1 MENQKRETLI
11 YDIKQIRE
19 TNKISF
25 IKMLQELKNLVK
37 EKGGR
42 VDLSEERYVQVIIE
56 DLYDTIRPYNVISLC
71 IDDDDDT
78 LYCELR
84 DEVETI
90 EHPIIDLEL
99 NEILCLIEEVLFV

>member
-1 MENQKRETLI
+1 MEKRETLLNE
-11 YDIKQIRE
+11 IKKIRE
-19 TNKISF
+19 TNLDF
-25 IKMLQELKNLVK
+25 LFKMRQELTNLVK
-37 EKGGR
+37 EKGGS
-42 VDLSEERYVQVIIE
+42 VELSEERYVQVIIE
-56 DLYDTIRPYNVISLC
+56 DTYNTFIPYNVICLY
-71 IDDDDDT
+71 ITDDT

>member
-1 MENQKRETLI
+1 MEYQKRETLL
-11 YDIKQIRE
+11 DEIKRIRE

-25 IKMLQELKNLVK
+25 IKMLEELKNLVK

-42 VDLSEERYVQVIIE
+42 VNLSEERYVQVVIGDDYNTFI
-56 DLYDTIRPYNVISLC
+56 PYNVICLY
-71 IDDDDDT
+71 IIDDT

-90 EHPIIDLEL
+90 EHPIMDLEL
-99 NEILCLIEEVLFV
+99 NEILCLIVEVLFVK

>member
-1 MENQKRETLI
+1 MKKREILLN
-11 YDIKQIRE
+11 DIRQIRE

-25 IKMLQELKNLVK
+25 IKMLEELTNLVK

-42 VDLSEERYVQVIIE
+42 VDLSQERYVQVLIE
-56 DLYDTIRPYNVISLC
+56 DSYMTFIPYNVICLY
-71 IDDDDDT
+71 ITDDT

>member
-1 MENQKRETLI
+1 MENQKRETLL
-11 YDIKQIRE
+11 DEIKRIRE

-25 IKMLQELKNLVK
+25 IKILEELTSLVK

-42 VDLSEERYVQVIIE
+42 VNLSEERYVQVIIE
-56 DLYDTIRPYNVISLC
+56 ELYGKFLPYNVICLYVT
-71 IDDDDDT
+71 DDT
-78 LYCELR
+78 LYGELR

-99 NEILCLIEEVLFV
+99 NEILCLIEEVLFVK

>member
-1 MENQKRETLI
+1 MENQKRETLL
-11 YDIKQIRE
+11 DEIKRIRE

-25 IKMLQELKNLVK
+25 IKILEELTSLVK

-42 VDLSEERYVQVIIE
+42 VNLSEERYVQVIIE
-56 DLYDTIRPYNVISLC
+56 ELYRKFLPYNVICLYVT
-71 IDDDDDT
+71 DDT
-78 LYCELR
+78 LYGELR

-99 NEILCLIEEVLFV
+99 NEILCLIEEVLFVK

>member
-1 MENQKRETLI
+1 MEKRETLL
-11 YDIKQIRE
+11 DEIKKIRE
-19 TNKISF
+19 TNKEFF
-25 IKMLQELKNLVK
+25 IKMLEELTSLVK

-42 VDLSEERYVQVIIE
+42 VDLSQERYVQVIIE
-56 DLYDTIRPYNVISLC
+56 ESCMNFLPYNVICLY
-71 IDDDDDT
+71 ITDDT

>member
-1 MENQKRETLI
+1 MEKRETLL
-11 YDIKQIRE
+11 DEIKKIRE
-19 TNKISF
+19 TNKEFF
-25 IKMLQELKNLVK
+25 IKMLEELTSLVK

-42 VDLSEERYVQVIIE
+42 VDLSQERYVQVIIE
-56 DLYDTIRPYNVISLC
+56 ESCMNFLPYNVICLY
-71 IDDDDDT
+71 ITDDT

-90 EHPIIDLEL
+90 EHPIIELEL